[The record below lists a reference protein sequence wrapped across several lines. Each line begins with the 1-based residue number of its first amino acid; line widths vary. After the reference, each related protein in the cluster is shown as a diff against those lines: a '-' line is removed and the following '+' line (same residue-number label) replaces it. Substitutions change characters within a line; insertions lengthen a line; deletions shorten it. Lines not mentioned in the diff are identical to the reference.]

1 MSANI
6 FQKFFHPNN
15 PQSEA
20 PSPLPPKAEPLSFR
34 WNWLCSNA
42 RRKKDITAEHTTTYG
57 NILNG
62 FLFFFLSL
70 YVPLEAYV
78 DFICFL
84 VTVVDHIYINVIE
97 LNDRMVRAVIGMVV
111 RAFKRR
117 WSKLKCWEII
127 IL

>member
-1 MSANI
+1 MELGLQQRKEKIGHHSRTHNNLWEHI
-6 FQKFFHPNN
+6 KWLFVFF
-15 PQSEA
+15 
-20 PSPLPPKAEPLSFR
+20 PL
-34 WNWLCSNA
+34 
-42 RRKKDITAEHTTTYG
+42 
-57 NILNG
+57 
-62 FLFFFLSL
+62 
-70 YVPLEAYV
+70 PLEAYV

-97 LNDRMVRAVIGMVV
+97 LNGRMVRAVIGMVV